1 MTASRFRKSVTE
13 FGDRFG
19 RVSAGEERLL
29 GAVKELEGRLHEL
42 TAAKSAPD
50 MSAQHDVAKLAHQL
64 KSTVRDTIRHW
75 TRRFAEAAPV
85 RQLSE
90 KYEDRAILLVF
101 GKVNSGK
108 STFVNLLVDEL
119 QRTEAKVRGFAIEGG
134 NEIDVD
140 PVFAVGATETTARIQ
155 GVEVDDGLVFLD
167 SPGLHS
173 VTGKNH
179 ELTKLFTDGADAVLW
194 LSSSNSPG
202 QVHEVRD
209 LKEELNRRKPLL
221 PLITKSDWLDE
232 DWCETSEQMIA
243 EVRNKRPEV
252 RIAQEEDVVS
262 RTRQEVARTRQPE
275 SEVQVRPPISISVLA
290 YETAGRSNDARNE
303 AGVSRLYECLV
314 ELVEE
319 ASRYKVRKAE
329 RQARNYIDKEVMGRI
344 TENVEPGLDDLIAR
358 SERCIRELDGAKR
371 QQIKDDVDTAAS
383 SQLRRI
389 VDRHRDARDK
399 RGIAH
404 ELGAAVAEKLG
415 DALNSELRRYV
426 DQVATALVPMLVLS
440 PEDMEDFGDITMDFE
455 RKKGAAARSV
465 AASVGGVGTALGG
478 AALGTALF
486 PGIGTVIGAIG
497 GVVGGIV
504 GGVAGS
510 GIGSLFEDT
519 EVVSE
524 KIGVSS
530 EPVEESAGRV
540 AKFAIEKQV
549 DAAIDAVIEIIRTNT
564 AFSGTIRIEIDRF
577 KKQVG
582 EIASQ

>member
-1 MTASRFRKSVTE
+1 MTE

-19 RVSAGEERLL
+19 RVSAGEDRLL
-29 GAVKELEGRLHEL
+29 GAVKELESRLHEL
-42 TAAKSAPD
+42 TGAKSAPD
-50 MSAQHDVAKLAHQL
+50 MSGHHDVAKLAHQL

-108 STFVNLLVDEL
+108 STFVNFLVDQL

-155 GVEVDDGLVFLD
+155 GVEVDDRLVFLD

-173 VTGKNH
+173 VTGENH

-202 QVHEVRD
+202 QVHELRE

-221 PLITKSDWLDE
+221 PVITKSDWLDE
-232 DWCETSEQMIA
+232 DWCETSRQMIHSI
-243 EVRNKRPEV
+243 RNKSPEV
-252 RIAQEEDVVS
+252 RMGQEDDVVSRARQEVS
-262 RTRQEVARTRQPE
+262 RTRQPGSKVEVRQ
-275 SEVQVRPPISISVLA
+275 PISISVLA
-290 YETAGRSNDARNE
+290 YEKACRSDDAQNE
-303 AGVSRLYECLV
+303 AGIARLYECLV
-314 ELVEE
+314 QLVEE

-329 RQARNYIDKEVMGRI
+329 QQARNYIDNDVMGPI
-344 TENVEPGLDDLIAR
+344 TQNVEPGLNDLIAR
-358 SERCIRELDGAKR
+358 STRCIRELDGAKR

-383 SQLRRI
+383 SELRRI
-389 VDRHRDARDK
+389 VDRHKDTRDK
-399 RGIAH
+399 NAIAH
-404 ELGAAVAEKLG
+404 ELGAAVTEKLTE
-415 DALNSELRRYV
+415 ALNSELTRYV
-426 DQVATALVPMLVLS
+426 DQVAAALVPALALS
-440 PEDMEDFGDITMDFE
+440 PEDMADFRDITMDFE
-455 RKKGAAARSV
+455 TTKGAGARSLAGSIGGTGAAV
-465 AASVGGVGTALGG
+465 AG
-478 AALGTALF
+478 AALGTIF
-486 PGIGTVIGAIG
+486 PGIGTVIGG
-497 GVVGGIV
+497 FVGGLV
-504 GGVAGS
+504 GSLQGS
-510 GIGSLFEDT
+510 VIGSLFEYT

-524 KIGVSS
+524 KIGASS
-530 EPVEESAGRV
+530 ERLEASAERE
-540 AKFAIEKQV
+540 AKCAIEKQV

-564 AFSGTIRIEIDRF
+564 AFAGTIRTQIGRF

-582 EIASQ
+582 GISSQ

>member
-19 RVSAGEERLL
+19 RVSAGEDRLL
-29 GAVKELEGRLHEL
+29 GAVKELESRLHEL

-50 MSAQHDVAKLAHQL
+50 MSAHHDVAKLAHQL

-108 STFVNLLVDEL
+108 STFVNFLVDEL
-119 QRTEAKVRGFAIEGG
+119 QRAEAKVRGFAIEGG

-155 GVEVDDGLVFLD
+155 GVEVDHRLVFLD

-173 VTGKNH
+173 VTGENH

-202 QVHEVRD
+202 QVHELRE

-221 PLITKSDWLDE
+221 PVITKSDWRDE

-243 EVRNKRPEV
+243 QIRNKSPQV
-252 RIAQEEDVVS
+252 RMAQEDDVVS
-262 RTRQEVARTRQPE
+262 RTRQEVSRARQLGSKVE
-275 SEVQVRPPISISVLA
+275 VRPPISISVLA
-290 YETAGRSNDARNE
+290 YEKAGRSDDARNE
-303 AGVSRLYECLV
+303 AGLARLYECLV

-319 ASRYKVRKAE
+319 ASRYKVGKAE
-329 RQARNYIDKEVMGRI
+329 QQARNYIDKEVMGRI
-344 TENVEPGLDDLIAR
+344 TQNVEPGLNDLIAR
-358 SERCIRELDGAKR
+358 SERCIRELDDAKR
-371 QQIKDDVDTAAS
+371 QQIKDDVDIAAS
-383 SQLRRI
+383 SKLRRI
-389 VDRHRDARDK
+389 VDRHKDTRDK
-399 RGIAH
+399 KAIAH
-404 ELGAAVAEKLG
+404 ELGAAVTEKLTE
-415 DALNSELRRYV
+415 ALNSELTRYV
-426 DQVATALVPMLVLS
+426 DQVAAALVPALALS

-455 RKKGAAARSV
+455 TTKGAVPRSV
-465 AASVGGVGTALGG
+465 AGSIGGTGAAVAAG
-478 AALGTALF
+478 AALGSIF
-486 PGIGTVIGAIG
+486 PGIGTVIG
-497 GVVGGIV
+497 GVVGGLV
-504 GGVAGS
+504 GSLAGS
-510 GIGSLFEDT
+510 GIGSLFEYT

-524 KIGVSS
+524 KIGASS
-530 EPVEESAGRV
+530 ERLEASAERE
-540 AKFAIEKQV
+540 AKCAIEKQV

-564 AFSGTIRIEIDRF
+564 AFAGTIRTEIGRF

-582 EIASQ
+582 GISSQ